1 MPVPIS
7 VVIPTYKGSAWIEE
21 TLESVVRQTYP
32 ADSLAILVVDDASP
46 DDTVSVVRRFLGR
59 CSLKSRVVVR
69 EVNAGPGATR
79 NAGWKMAD
87 GDWIQFLD
95 QDDQLAPHKIELQA
109 QVASRAADSVAVV
122 YSNWIWK
129 KFSQGSGQWR
139 PSGPVHAPFVDDDPV
154 LRILQEVD
162 FGHVGPT
169 LIRKSFLTRVGGF
182 DVKPNLGE
190 DIDLMLRLAMVGG
203 QFREVRSEKVA
214 FSYRQTPGSLG
225 QVFLKNVHAMR
236 NLLHTFRNVEEF
248 LRDQSPDRGLPE
260 DAGRALAMRYSR
272 FARFYYE
279 NDPASFC
286 MLMGWIKGLGVTCPI
301 NLSRKMRVLSSVT
314 GLENALRLRAAYR
327 SYIRQQS
334 LRLRPNRSTYSRQ

>member
-1 MPVPIS
+1 MPVPVS
-7 VVIPTYKGSAWIEE
+7 VVIPTYEASAWIEE

-32 ADSLAILVVDDASP
+32 ADALAILVVDDASP

-109 QVASRAADSVAVV
+109 QAASRAADDVAVI
-122 YSNWIWK
+122 YSDWIWK
-129 KFSQGSGQWR
+129 KVSQEDGCWR
-139 PSGPVHAPFVDDDPV
+139 PSGPVHAPFVDDDP
-154 LRILQEVD
+154 LLGILQQLD

-182 DVKPNLGE
+182 GEEPNLGE
-190 DIDLMLRLAMVGG
+190 DIDLMLRLAMAGG
-203 QFREVRSEKVA
+203 QFREVRSEEVA
-214 FSYRQTPGSLG
+214 FFYRQTPGSLG
-225 QVFLKNVHAMR
+225 QSLLRNAHAMR
-236 NLLHTFRNVEEF
+236 NLLHTFRSVEEF
-248 LRDQSPDRGLPE
+248 LRDQSPDRALPE
-260 DAGRALAMRYSR
+260 DLGRALAMRYSR
-272 FARFYYE
+272 FASFYYDD
-279 NDPASFC
+279 DPESFC
-286 MLMGWIKGLGVTCPI
+286 MLMGWIKGLGVACPI

-314 GLENALRLRAAYR
+314 GLENAVRLRAA
-327 SYIRQQS
+327 IRQQS

>member
-7 VVIPTYKGSAWIEE
+7 VVIPTYNASAWIEE
-21 TLESVVRQTYP
+21 TLESVGRQSYP
-32 ADSLAILVVDDASP
+32 ADGLEILVVDDASP
-46 DDTVSVVRRFLGR
+46 DDTVSVVRRFLER
-59 CSLKSRVVVR
+59 CSLKSRVVVH
-69 EVNAGPGATR
+69 EANAGPGGTR

-109 QVASRAADSVAVV
+109 AVASRAADDVAVV
-122 YSNWIWK
+122 YSNWIWNK
-129 KFSQGSGQWR
+129 QENNRWR

-162 FGHVGPT
+162 FGHVGPA

-182 DVKPNLGE
+182 DVNPNLGE
-190 DIDLMLRLAMVGG
+190 DIDLMLRLAMAGG
-203 QFREVRSEKVA
+203 QFREARSEEAA
-214 FSYRQTPGSLG
+214 FFYRQTPGSLG
-225 QVFLKNVHAMR
+225 QALLTNTHAMR
-236 NLLHTFRNVEEF
+236 NLLHTFRKAEEF
-248 LRDQSPDRGLPE
+248 LRDQSPDRRLSD

-272 FARFYYE
+272 FASFYYD
-279 NDPASFC
+279 NDPESFC
-286 MLMGWIKGLGVTCPI
+286 MLMGWIEGLGVACPVSI
-301 NLSRKMRVLSSVT
+301 SRKMRVLSSVT
-314 GLENALRLRAAYR
+314 GLENALRLR